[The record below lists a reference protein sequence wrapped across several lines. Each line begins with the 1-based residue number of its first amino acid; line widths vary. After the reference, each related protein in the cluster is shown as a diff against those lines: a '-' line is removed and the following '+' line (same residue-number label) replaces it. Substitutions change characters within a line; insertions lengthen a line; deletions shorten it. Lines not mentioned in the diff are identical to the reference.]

1 MTTKEKLQL
10 LLSGEVIPDL
20 EAAIDELF
28 EAISDG
34 KNATAEQKED
44 LEEIREMRTECY
56 AILEELD
63 RDELEDDE
71 IEALYEELIEMKTND
86 SDHEGD
92 EEA

>member
-1 MTTKEKLQL
+1 MTMKEKLQL
-10 LLSGEVIPDL
+10 LLSSEVIPDL

-34 KNATAEQKED
+34 KNATSEQRAD

-63 RDELEDDE
+63 RDELENDE
-71 IEALYEELIEMKTND
+71 IEALYEELIEMKSND
-86 SDHEGD
+86 GD
-92 EEA
+92 DDEA